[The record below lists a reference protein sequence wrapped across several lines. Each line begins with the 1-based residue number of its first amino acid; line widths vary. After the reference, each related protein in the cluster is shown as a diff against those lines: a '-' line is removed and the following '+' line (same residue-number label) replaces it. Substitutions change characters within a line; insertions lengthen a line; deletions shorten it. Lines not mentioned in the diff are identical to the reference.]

1 MRLVKVMPTALF
13 MMTVS
18 LQLQEREEVLSDA
31 CIPNDDIKT
40 NTSNFCL
47 TSLLQIL
54 VL

>member
-1 MRLVKVMPTALF
+1 MPTALF

-18 LQLQEREEVLSDA
+18 LQLQEREEVLSDT